1 MENERFPSRCCRPH
15 HKRRSR
21 ELYRD
26 GDSSVVRNTVIK
38 VVIMAMTM
46 GRTIWSKTNCRLN
59 HCRRSTSIMSASL
72 IETRQADKENP

>member
-21 ELYRD
+21 KFYRD

-38 VVIMAMTM
+38 EDEKMIEDFTFMDYAIIAISILTILLNVVLLWFK
-46 GRTIWSKTNCRLN
+46 RKS
-59 HCRRSTSIMSASL
+59 
-72 IETRQADKENP
+72 